1 MAGHSINLG
10 HHIQFQN
17 TNIFS
22 AKSRYMD
29 CNIKEANETE
39 LHPKDMNR
47 KMVSA

>member
-17 TNIFS
+17 TSILF

-29 CNIKEANETE
+29 CNIREANKTE
-39 LHPKDMNR
+39 LYPKHMNR